1 MYGKIFTSIYD
12 GTLAE
17 DWRALITF
25 QQMIVLCDSDGLLDM
40 TPQAISKRTGIPIEH
55 IKAGIEILENKDPYS
70 RTDKED
76 GRRITRVD
84 DHRPWGWY
92 IVNHKY
98 YRDLKTKQE
107 RRDYM
112 REYMRNKRAQKEL
125 TETNKSLQNLT
136 KLNVSN
142 VAHTNTYAYT
152 NNKEGKTNRFTPP
165 SQKDIE
171 IYCQSRNNNVDVNK
185 FFNFYES
192 KGWMVGKN
200 KMKNWKAAIH
210 TWENR
215 ENKTDKKIM
224 DGVV

>member
-70 RTDKED
+70 RTDNED
-76 GRRITRVD
+76 GRRILRID
-84 DHRPWGWY
+84 DHRPWGWV

-98 YRDLKTKQE
+98 YRDLKTKEE
-107 RRDYM
+107 RRVYM
-112 REYMRNKRAQKEL
+112 REYMQKKRL
-125 TETNKSLQNLT
+125 TKPNKSLQ
-136 KLNVSN
+136 KLNVSK
-142 VAHTNTYAYT
+142 VAHTDAYT
-152 NNKEGKTNRFTPP
+152 YTNTKENRKTKTRFSPP
-165 SQKDIE
+165 SLQEIK
-171 IYCQSRNNNVDVNK
+171 IYCQERKNNVDPNRFK
-185 FFNFYES
+185 DFYEA

-200 KMKNWKAAIH
+200 KMKDWKACVR
-210 TWENR
+210 TWEKRDTERSGMNL
-215 ENKTDKKIM
+215 
-224 DGVV
+224 DGVI